1 MYDEIRSCGGIES
14 FDITHNLLLPCKGA
28 SRKYKE
34 YLEQHKDIS
43 AESEQASKL
52 KILSEEIVNLKRKKA
67 GEEALVVDLRN
78 DPDKFL
84 KKAYATENLE
94 EMRKFVV
101 KANSFKETM
110 RQKESNYGFKFCS

>member
-14 FDITHNLLLPCKGA
+14 FGITNNLLLSCKGA

-34 YLEQHKDIS
+34 YLKQHKQSS
-43 AESEQASKL
+43 AESEQANKL

-78 DPDKFL
+78 DSNKFL
-84 KKAYATENLE
+84 KKAYATEDLE
-94 EMRKFVV
+94 ETRKFVV

-110 RQKESNYGFKFCS
+110 RQK